1 MSSGVTAD
9 TNTSAAMKAGS
20 SATATVLQRAIQ
32 EQAKHL
38 GMDIEKDKEF
48 FWLAKEIVKRAF
60 AKRLDRAKTA
70 AHWAIILCKQRDW

>member
-48 FWLAKEIVKRAF
+48 FAGKGIVKLP
-60 AKRLDRAKTA
+60 KG
-70 AHWAIILCKQRDW
+70 RDNCSALGNHIM